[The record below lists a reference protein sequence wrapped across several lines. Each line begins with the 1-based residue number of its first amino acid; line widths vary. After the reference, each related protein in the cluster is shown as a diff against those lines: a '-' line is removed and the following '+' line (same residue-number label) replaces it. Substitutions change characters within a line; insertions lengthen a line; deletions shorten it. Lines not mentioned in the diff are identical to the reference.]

1 MVAVTLQ
8 AAAYRATRL
17 LDDASANA
25 ALQTTFK
32 KLLRLTIFFDLA
44 YDGSPHLHRPQA
56 FEGDCASYYTPKEIK
71 VEKGM
76 DALQRRKKVRRV
88 HPFFVAPPSLVCR
101 SRPPP
106 ARAATRVPPRRT
118 HVFVSRSLTH
128 PPPPPSRAATRVSY
142 LEKTVIILFCPP
154 SHFCFCFALAQAL
167 KKLWDKNRSMGPLG
181 LIPETKKMLQQ
192 AKQDFEDA
200 DQQRRDAIYTPHI
213 GNIVLA
219 TLRCLKT
226 ELDAAASTTTISF
239 FKAAAGSIGG
249 ACYEPTDLPID
260 RCPRYALL
268 ASSIALRPLSMRRTQ
283 DPRARTH
290 ALNSRTANTTLA
302 HHAWPSP

>member
-1 MVAVTLQ
+1 MVTVTLQ

-101 SRPPP
+101 SPPP
-106 ARAATRVPPRRT
+106 PPPRAATRVPPRRT

-154 SHFCFCFALAQAL
+154 SHFFVFV
-167 KKLWDKNRSMGPLG
+167 S
-181 LIPETKKMLQQ
+181 
-192 AKQDFEDA
+192 
-200 DQQRRDAIYTPHI
+200 
-213 GNIVLA
+213 
-219 TLRCLKT
+219 
-226 ELDAAASTTTISF
+226 
-239 FKAAAGSIGG
+239 
-249 ACYEPTDLPID
+249 
-260 RCPRYALL
+260 
-268 ASSIALRPLSMRRTQ
+268 
-283 DPRARTH
+283 RARSGTEK
-290 ALNSRTANTTLA
+290 TVGQK
-302 HHAWPSP
+302 